1 MDDDINALYCLAF
14 GLCQNILAKV
24 VLLTVEGA
32 WGELDCALEYFGWS
46 IDYI

>member
-24 VLLTVEGA
+24 VLLAVEGA
-32 WGELDCALEYFGWS
+32 WGELGLCPGVFWMEH
-46 IDYI
+46 